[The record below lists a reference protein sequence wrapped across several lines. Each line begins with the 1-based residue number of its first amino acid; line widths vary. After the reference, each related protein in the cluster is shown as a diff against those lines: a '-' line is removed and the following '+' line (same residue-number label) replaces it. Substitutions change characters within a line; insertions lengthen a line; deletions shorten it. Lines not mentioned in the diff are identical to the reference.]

1 MVRSRRD
8 SGFTLIELLVVIAII
23 AVLIALL
30 LPAVQAAREAARRSQ
45 CTNNLKQIG
54 LAIHNYHQSINS
66 LPPGH
71 FGTGWNDWNAM
82 TMLLPYTEQGQAF
95 NAINFANTG
104 CAACPGVA
112 YNNTAMILKFNMLL
126 CPSDAPSRLTNP
138 YGHSNYYGNAGN
150 SPEGIFDNHRHSA
163 CTGLFASVN
172 HEDGSPNVPPVP
184 FADITD
190 GLSNTAAYSEKVTGI
205 GSGFT
210 GFDPKKPTS
219 AEMSVNVDYT
229 GTTNNVPND
238 VTPIAYYQACRA
250 QNPYIQNGTFNTSGS
265 ISSGEYWWDGHYE
278 TGMYNHIM
286 TPNTW
291 SCDDAANDWVNDAG
305 ASDPNSRHPGGVN
318 ILFADGS
325 VRFIKDSISPQT
337 WWALGSRNGG
347 ETVSSD
353 SY

>member
-1 MVRSRRD
+1 MVRSRRH

-54 LAIHNYHQSINS
+54 LALHNYHQSINT

-82 TMLLPYTEQGQAF
+82 TMLLPYMEQGQVY

-104 CAACPGVA
+104 CSACPGVS
-112 YNNTAMILKFNMLL
+112 YNNTAMVIKFNVLL
-126 CPSDAPSRLTNP
+126 CPSDGASRLTNP

-150 SPEGIFDNHRHSA
+150 APEGIFDNHRHGA
-163 CTGLFASVN
+163 CNGLFASVK
-172 HEDGSPNVPPVP
+172 HEDGSGNVPPVP
-184 FADITD
+184 FADILD
-190 GLSNTAAYSEKVTGI
+190 GLSNTAAYSERVTGI

-210 GFDPKKPTS
+210 GFDPRRPTS
-219 AEMSVNVDYT
+219 AEMSVNVDSS
-229 GTTNNVPND
+229 GTTNGVPND
-238 VTPIAYYQACRA
+238 VIPNVYYLACKA
-250 QNPYIQNGTFNTSGS
+250 QNPYIRTGNFNTSGS
-265 ISSGEYWWDGHYE
+265 ISSGEYWWDGHFE

-291 SCDDAANDWVNDAG
+291 SCDDAANDWVNDGG
-305 ASDPNSRHPGGVN
+305 ASDASSRHPGGVN

-325 VRFIKDSISPQT
+325 VRFVKDSVSPQT